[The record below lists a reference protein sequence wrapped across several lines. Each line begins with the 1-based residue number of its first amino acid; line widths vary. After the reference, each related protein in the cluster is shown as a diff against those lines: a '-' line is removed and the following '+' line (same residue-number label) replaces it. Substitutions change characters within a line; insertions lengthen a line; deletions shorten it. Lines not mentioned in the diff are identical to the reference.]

1 MANNIMAYH
10 VAGNVHEK
18 FAGKKVCTKMTSRIF
33 IFIYT
38 NLPHRAMYYLVTVL
52 ILTFLNVIKVCTF
65 LESFIFETIGIL
77 PYQFKGRFI

>member
-1 MANNIMAYH
+1 MANNVMAYH

-18 FAGKKVCTKMTSRIF
+18 FAGKKSVYKNDLKNLQF
-33 IFIYT
+33 FIYT

-65 LESFIFETIGIL
+65 LESFIFETIGVL
-77 PYQFKGRFI
+77 P